1 MTRHAATRH
10 AAHAIDTKY
19 IRLIQQQQ
27 IELALVRA
35 ERDAALLERDLAR
48 ARSNAAATLLD
59 AVVESLR
66 PYGFGRKRFLAR
78 IRRAARLI
86 PNQGPESVQ
95 HALLYEGSNR
105 ILGRETLRPTPTGPT

>member
-1 MTRHAATRH
+1 MTRR
-10 AAHAIDTKY
+10 AAHDIDTKY

-35 ERDAALLERDLAR
+35 ERDAALIERDAAR
-48 ARSNAAATLLD
+48 ARSTAAATLLD

-66 PYGFGRKRFLAR
+66 PYGFGQKRFLAR

-86 PNQGPESVQ
+86 PDHGPDSVQ
-95 HALLYEGSNR
+95 HTLLYEGSNR
-105 ILGRETLRPTPTGPT
+105 ILGRRTSWRAPAAP

>member
-1 MTRHAATRH
+1 MTRQAATR
-10 AAHAIDTKY
+10 AAAQAVDTKY

-27 IELALVRA
+27 IALALVRA
-35 ERDAALLERDLAR
+35 ERDSALRERDLAR
-48 ARSNAAATLLD
+48 ARSSAAATLLD

-86 PNQGPESVQ
+86 PDQGPDAVQ
-95 HALLYEGSNR
+95 HVLLYEGSNR
-105 ILGRETLRPTPTGPT
+105 ILGRQTLRPTPTGPA